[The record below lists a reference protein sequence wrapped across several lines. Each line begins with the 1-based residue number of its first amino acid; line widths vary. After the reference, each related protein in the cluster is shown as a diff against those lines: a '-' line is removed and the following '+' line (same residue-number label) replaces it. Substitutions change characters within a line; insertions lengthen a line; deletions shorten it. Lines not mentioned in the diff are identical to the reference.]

1 MKDYDGHSKVKSN
14 SIIHFHYF
22 FSGKA
27 FKEQLQKLIGDTA
40 LACGFLSYSGPFNQE
55 FRYIF
60 TLLKMLYKFTC
71 ILFCT
76 HYVFII
82 FFLELS

>member
-1 MKDYDGHSKVKSN
+1 MNAASTLINGLGGERLRWTQQSKIQFN
-14 SIIHFHYF
+14 CIFFLFH

-60 TLLKMLYKFTC
+60 TLKKYALYC
-71 ILFCT
+71 
-76 HYVFII
+76 
-82 FFLELS
+82 